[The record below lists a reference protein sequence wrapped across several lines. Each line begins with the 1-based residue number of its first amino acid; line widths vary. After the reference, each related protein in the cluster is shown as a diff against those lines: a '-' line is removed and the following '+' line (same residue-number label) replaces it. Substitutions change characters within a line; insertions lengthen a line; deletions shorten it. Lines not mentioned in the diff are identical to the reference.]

1 MSACLLVT
9 GKKRLRFGWIKFEEF
24 CFRTK
29 IQVERVKRIT
39 KCKWQLHSTQV
50 AWSVVQSRGHHCHRA
65 GSGPRTILFWPDSPP
80 AALPLMTYLG
90 PSPCLSPFN
99 GYLLPARQS
108 KVLSMTHTQAFH
120 HLTSLTSP
128 APFLPQWTHFSSP
141 KGPGPFMA
149 SGPWI
154 PWNAFSL

>member
-9 GKKRLRFGWIKFEEF
+9 RKKRLRFGWIKFEEF

-39 KCKWQLHSTQV
+39 KCKWQLHSAQV

-108 KVLSMTHTQAFH
+108 KVLSMTHRPFIIWP
-120 HLTSLTSP
+120 HLPLQH
-128 APFLPQWTHFSSP
+128 PFCHSELILVPP

-149 SGPWI
+149 SGPRI
-154 PWNAFSL
+154 PWNPFSL